1 MKLSANKT
9 KIIATIGPATK
20 TGEVME
26 KMIAA
31 GMNVARLNLAHG
43 DADFHKRN
51 IEKLRSAGRT
61 TGRRLAILAD
71 LPGPKIRVG
80 ILNKEPLDLK
90 TGDSAVL
97 TTEKPAGDPLK
108 IPVIF
113 ERLPQVVSPGDIIFL
128 SDGFIQLE
136 VSAIDG
142 MDVCCRVLVGGELRS
157 GKGLNLPGKALGISA
172 FTARDAEWLRFA
184 SSQKLDALGLSFVES
199 AADVIAVR
207 QAADRIGYYPFV
219 IAKIERLPALE
230 NMKEILQ
237 AADGI
242 MIARGDLGVEIPI
255 EQIASVQKQI
265 IYQANLLGKPV
276 ITATQ
281 MLESMTANC
290 RPTRAEVTDA
300 ANAILDGTDC
310 VMLSEET
317 AMGKYPVEAVAMLA
331 KIAEVTEPQRPGA
344 RAREALQSQVGQGKS
359 SHTDVIALS
368 METILQRVALAAVM
382 VPTLSGA
389 TARNI
394 TRLRLP
400 FWIAAVS
407 PNEATCQQMQFSYGI
422 HPVHEAASPT
432 DWKAY
437 AGNWLQSHGMGGNT
451 VLLIEGPS
459 ARNPG
464 ANDRLELI
472 DLELSL
478 QRS

>member
-9 KIIATIGPATK
+9 KIIATIGPASCIPK
-20 TGEVME
+20 VME
-26 KMIAA
+26 KMIGA

-51 IEKLRSAGRT
+51 IENLRSAGRT

-90 TGDSAVL
+90 TGESAVL
-97 TTEKPAGDPLK
+97 TTGKADGDPLK
-108 IPVIF
+108 IPVNF
-113 ERLPQVVSPGDIIFL
+113 ERLPQIVKPGDIIFL

-142 MDVCCRVLVGGELRS
+142 MDVRCRVLVGGELRS

-207 QAADRIGYYPFV
+207 QAADRIGYHPFV
-219 IAKIERLPALE
+219 IAKIERSRALD
-230 NMKEILQ
+230 NLAEILR

-255 EQIASVQKQI
+255 EQIALVQKQLV
-265 IYQANLLGKPV
+265 YQANLLGKPV

-317 AMGKYPVEAVAMLA
+317 AIGKYPVEAVAMLA

-344 RAREALQSQVGQGKS
+344 RARETLQANVGQGKA
-359 SHTDVIALS
+359 SHTDVMALS
-368 METILQRVALAAVM
+368 MESILQRVALAAVM
-382 VPTLSGA
+382 APTLSGA

-394 TRLRLP
+394 ARLRLP

-407 PNEATCQQMQFSYGI
+407 PNETTCQHMQFSYGI
-422 HPVHEAASPT
+422 HPVHEADPPA

-437 AGNWLQSHGMGGNT
+437 AGNWLQSHGVEGNT

-464 ANDRLELI
+464 ANHRLEMI
-472 DLELSL
+472 DLGRPL
-478 QRS
+478 QT

>member
-1 MKLSANKT
+1 
-9 KIIATIGPATK
+9 
-20 TGEVME
+20 ME
-26 KMIAA
+26 RMSAA

-43 DADFHKRN
+43 AADFHKKN
-51 IEKLRSAGRT
+51 IEALRNAGRRA
-61 TGRRLAILAD
+61 GRRLAILAD

-90 TGDSAVL
+90 TGGSAVL
-97 TTEKPAGDPLK
+97 TTGKPDRDPLM
-108 IPVIF
+108 IPVNF
-113 ERLPQVVSPGDIIFL
+113 ERLPQVVKPGDIIFL
-128 SDGFIQLE
+128 NDGFIQLE
-136 VSAIDG
+136 VSAING
-142 MDVCCRVLVGGELRS
+142 SDVGCRVLVGGELRS

-199 AADVIAVR
+199 AADVNAVR
-207 QAADRIGYYPFV
+207 QAAAGIGYHPFV
-219 IAKIERLPALE
+219 IAKIERSRALD
-230 NMKEILQ
+230 NLAEILR

-255 EQIASVQKQI
+255 EQIARVQKELV
-265 IYQANLLGKPV
+265 YQANLLGKPV

-281 MLESMTANC
+281 MLESMTTNC

-344 RAREALQSQVGQGKS
+344 RARDTLQANVGQGKA

-368 METILQRVALAAVM
+368 METVLQRVALAAIM
-382 VPTLSGA
+382 APTLSGA

-394 TRLRLP
+394 ARFRLP

-407 PNEATCQQMQFSYGI
+407 PNETTCQQMQFSYGI
-422 HPVHEAASPT
+422 HPVHEADPPA
-432 DWKAY
+432 DWKTY
-437 AGNWLQSHGMGGNT
+437 AGNWLQSHAVEGHS

-464 ANDRLELI
+464 ANYRLEMI
-472 DLELSL
+472 DLG
-478 QRS
+478 RPT

>member
-1 MKLSANKT
+1 MKLSVNKT
-9 KIIATIGPATK
+9 KIIGTIGPASETP
-20 TGEVME
+20 EVME
-26 KMIAA
+26 KMIMA
-31 GMNVARLNLAHG
+31 GMSVARLNLAHG
-43 DADFHKRN
+43 DAGIHEKN
-51 IEKLRSAGRT
+51 IKNLRSAGRA
-61 TGRRLAILAD
+61 TGHRLAILAD

-97 TTEKPAGDPLK
+97 KTGKSSAGALQ
-108 IPVIF
+108 IPVNF
-113 ERLPQVVSPGDIIFL
+113 ERLPQVVKPGDIIFL

-142 MDVCCRVLVGGELRS
+142 SDVRCRVLVGGELRS

-184 SSQKLDALGLSFVES
+184 SSQQLDALGLSFVES
-199 AADVIAVR
+199 AADVNAVR
-207 QAADRIGYYPFV
+207 QAADRIGYHPFV
-219 IAKIERLPALE
+219 IAKIERARALD
-230 NMKEILQ
+230 NLAEILR

-255 EQIASVQKQI
+255 EQIALVQKQLV
-265 IYQANLLGKPV
+265 YQANLLGKPV

-344 RAREALQSQVGQGKS
+344 RAREALLANVGQGKA

-382 VPTLSGA
+382 APTLSGA

-394 TRLRLP
+394 TRFRLP

-407 PNEATCQQMQFSYGI
+407 PIETTCQQMQFSYGI
-422 HPVHEAASPT
+422 HPVHEADLPA

-437 AGNWLQSHGMGGNT
+437 AGNWLQNHGVKGNI

-464 ANDRLELI
+464 TNYRLEMI
-472 DLELSL
+472 DLECPP
-478 QRS
+478 QT